1 MNKII
6 AICVAIIIAF
16 LYHVVVISGARDA
29 AGNVVEKVPM
39 TSVDKA
45 CKQSKDICNEL

>member
-6 AICVAIIIAF
+6 AICVVVIIAF
-16 LYHVVVISGARDA
+16 LYHIVAISGARDA

-45 CKQSKDICNEL
+45 CRQSKELCNEL